1 MVDSP
6 ASPEDAVVVDKD
18 PCVYCQQV
26 PCDWETFGTEICE
39 DCEAL
44 EEKGRTTKEIRH
56 HAYRLYTRLRY
67 GVLHKFDCRP
77 LPVYVRGEIMDN
89 GPEPNHRFSG

>member
-1 MVDSP
+1 VVDSP
-6 ASPEDAVVVDKD
+6 ASPEDAVVVDKA

-44 EEKGRTTKEIRH
+44 EEKGCTTKEI
-56 HAYRLYTRLRY
+56 
-67 GVLHKFDCRP
+67 
-77 LPVYVRGEIMDN
+77 
-89 GPEPNHRFSG
+89 